1 MIRRIRVTLTAMVPA
16 VFTAATAMASQP
28 QPAQDGFVPV
38 TGPISEQI
46 PAAPLVVAA
55 YAFFLL
61 LMVFYL
67 WTIWRR
73 IGRSKPTCGRSSA
86 GREPVPEA
94 TPSDSWS
101 LHLHPVRPPRRDR
114 DRMDPRIARRP
125 GCVCRGIAT
134 A

>member
-1 MIRRIRVTLTAMVPA
+1 MIRRIRVTLAAFVPA
-16 VFTAATAMASQP
+16 VFTAATEMASQP

-73 IGRSKPTCGRSSA
+73 IGKVEADMRALERRQGA
-86 GREPVPEA
+86 GA
-94 TPSDSWS
+94 GG
-101 LHLHPVRPPRRDR
+101 H
-114 DRMDPRIARRP
+114 AK
-125 GCVCRGIAT
+125 
-134 A
+134 